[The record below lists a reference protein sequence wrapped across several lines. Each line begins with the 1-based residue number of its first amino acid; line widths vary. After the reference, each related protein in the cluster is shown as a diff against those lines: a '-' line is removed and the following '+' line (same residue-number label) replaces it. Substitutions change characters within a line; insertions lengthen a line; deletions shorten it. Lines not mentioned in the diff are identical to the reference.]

1 MLVGTY
7 IFSIS
12 FFILNKIEN
21 YNPSSPI
28 YHSIT
33 FFIWVILLFFNNF
46 FSITNVLFKIVIYTS
61 HKEYETLYQLNIHLC
76 CAIQSIALFTNLYKW
91 SFVFSHVFCIYGI
104 FYLLSSK
111 CMYTIFFFSLYLYIF
126 FIYCLLFRLSWVLFF
141 SKTPYP
147 WTQQYSLYVKI

>member
-1 MLVGTY
+1 MGQYLFLFK
-7 IFSIS
+7 I
-12 FFILNKIEN
+12 KIEN

-61 HKEYETLYQLNIHLC
+61 HKEYETLYQVNIHLC
-76 CAIQSIALFTNLYKW
+76 CTIQSIALLTNLYKW

-111 CMYTIFFFSLYLYIF
+111 CNVYYFIFFLSISIYFFYLLSIVPIELGALPLKNPIPMNIAIF
-126 FIYCLLFRLSWVLFF
+126 PIY
-141 SKTPYP
+141 
-147 WTQQYSLYVKI
+147 KI